1 MAATSPIVTL
11 WVKSEPF
18 SFGAL
23 PVAPH
28 PRLSVH
34 NIKKIVTYA
43 KTKGHLGFP
52 KLSYSVW
59 KHIACNKLQLSDD
72 IAWLYFQTCD
82 LVSNSS
88 SEQWPDWD
96 KQYSKA
102 SNPVEIEQC
111 RNGVTVD
118 TLKFVLFLFIQ
129 HLHKISLRSSLVV
142 EEWPMRAK
150 SPDLEGR
157 NTPTGSKTMDEHSH
171 LTFVMNHLNDIMELL
186 VEPDSYGGSAS
197 VNDLNLSIEAMEA
210 LGFIISGSI
219 DRNRS
224 SKPLHEIALLQ
235 QIQAKSG
242 YSKISRTFSFRTLQ
256 SWLRST
262 IGQNPFGI
270 SSCIASGRRLSWP
283 MAAEEKEGRAS
294 EVSHTKH
301 RGKIATNAHFVP
313 RHQIKANKLIIMSQ
327 VCKETIA
334 RSSGTLENA

>member
-186 VEPDSYGGSAS
+186 VEPGMSSSYDNKDKQRFSSGNLPGDSYGGSAS

-242 YSKISRTFSFRTLQ
+242 
-256 SWLRST
+256 
-262 IGQNPFGI
+262 
-270 SSCIASGRRLSWP
+270 
-283 MAAEEKEGRAS
+283 
-294 EVSHTKH
+294 
-301 RGKIATNAHFVP
+301 
-313 RHQIKANKLIIMSQ
+313 
-327 VCKETIA
+327 
-334 RSSGTLENA
+334 